1 MQSLD
6 RRRPRL
12 PDVQARRVWKIA
24 GEDACACEQLRAE
37 QSMAIADAVETRT
50 LWDVERIRADFPVLH
65 QSVNGKPLI
74 YLDNGAS
81 SQVPQVVI
89 DRGIFYIEQEHS
101 NIHRGVHYL
110 SQRATTA
117 YEGARE
123 KVKRFI
129 NARESRE
136 CIFVRGTTEGIN
148 LVMHGY
154 GRKFIGEG
162 DEVVISAMEHHAN
175 IVPWQML
182 CEEKGAR
189 LRVIPMNDAGELI
202 LDEYDALLNTRTK
215 LVALTH
221 VSNALGTIN
230 PIKDMIAQAHKYGVP
245 VLIDG
250 AQSAPHMPVD
260 VQDLDCDFYAFSGH
274 KMYAPTGSGIIYGKA
289 QLLEMM
295 NPFQGGGDMIKN
307 VTFEKTTYAELPNK
321 MEAGTPAIASQI
333 GLGAAID
340 YLNSIG
346 REQAAA
352 WENEL
357 LRYATERVS
366 AIEGV
371 RIIGTA
377 KKKASV
383 LSFVIDGIHPHDI
396 GTILDQ
402 EGIAVRAGHHCA
414 QPVMQRFN
422 VPATARASFAF
433 YNTKEEIDVLAQTIE
448 KVIEIF
454 S

>member
-1 MQSLD
+1 MATIEKSVLTKTQDVSF
-6 RRRPRL
+6 
-12 PDVQARRVWKIA
+12 DVQ
-24 GEDACACEQLRAE
+24 
-37 QSMAIADAVETRT
+37 
-50 LWDVERIRADFPVLH
+50 RIREDFPVLR
-65 QSVNGKPLI
+65 QTVNGKPLV
-74 YLDNGAS
+74 YLDNAAS

-89 DRGIFYIEQEHS
+89 DRGSIYLEDEHS

-110 SQRATTA
+110 SQKATTA
-117 YEGARE
+117 YESARE

-129 NARESRE
+129 NARKSRE
-136 CIFVRGTTEGIN
+136 CIFVRGATEGIN

-154 GRKFIGEG
+154 GRKFIGKG
-162 DEVVISAMEHHAN
+162 DEIIISAMEHHAN

-182 CEEKGAR
+182 CEEKGSR
-189 LRVIPMNDAGELI
+189 LRVVPMNDAGELL
-202 LDEYDALLNTRTK
+202 LDEYDALLNERTK
-215 LVALTH
+215 LVAVTH
-221 VSNALGTIN
+221 VSNALGTVN
-230 PIKDMIAQAHKYGVP
+230 PIKQMIDQAHKYGVP

-250 AQSAPHMPVD
+250 AQSAPHMLVD

-274 KMYAPTGSGIIYGKA
+274 KMFAPTGSGVVYGKA
-289 QLLEMM
+289 SLLETMD
-295 NPFQGGGDMIKN
+295 PFQGGGDMIKS
-307 VTFEKTTYAELPNK
+307 VTFEKTIYGDLPNK
-321 MEAGTPAIASQI
+321 FEAGTPAIASQI

-340 YLNSIG
+340 YLNSID
-346 REQAAA
+346 RKKAAA
-352 WENEL
+352 HEHEL
-357 LRYATERVS
+357 LRYATEKLS

-377 KKKASV
+377 REKLGV
-383 LSFVIDGIHPHDI
+383 LSFVIDDIHPHDI

-433 YNTKEEIDVLAQTIE
+433 YNTKEEVDVLARTIE
-448 KVIEIF
+448 RVVEIF

>member
-1 MQSLD
+1 MRNWKRNPLD
-6 RRRPRL
+6 
-12 PDVQARRVWKIA
+12 
-24 GEDACACEQLRAE
+24 
-37 QSMAIADAVETRT
+37 MAIAQNEILAGNEASDWNVA
-50 LWDVERIRADFPVLH
+50 RIREDFPVLR
-65 QSVNGKPLI
+65 QTVNGKPLV
-74 YLDNGAS
+74 YLDNAAS
-81 SQVPQVVI
+81 SQVPQVVVE
-89 DRGIFYIEQEHS
+89 RGSAYLEHEHS

-110 SQRATTA
+110 SVKATTA

-129 NARESRE
+129 NARDSKE
-136 CIFVRGTTEGIN
+136 CIFVRGATEGIN

-154 GRKFIGEG
+154 GRKFINAG
-162 DEVVISAMEHHAN
+162 DEVIISEMEHHSN

-189 LRVIPMNDAGELI
+189 LRVVPMNDAGELR
-202 LDEYDALLNTRTK
+202 LDEYEALLNERTK
-215 LVALTH
+215 FVALAH
-221 VSNALGTIN
+221 ISNSLGTIN
-230 PIKDMIAQAHKYGVP
+230 PIKQMIESAHKYGVP

-250 AQSAPHMPVD
+250 AQSAPHMPID
-260 VQDLDCDFYAFSGH
+260 VQDLDCDFFALSGH
-274 KMYAPTGSGIIYGKA
+274 KMFAPTGSGIVYGKA
-289 QLLEMM
+289 RLLEEM
-295 NPFQGGGDMIKN
+295 NPFQGGGDMIRS
-307 VTFEKTTYAELPNK
+307 VTFEKTTYAGLPNK
-321 MEAGTPAIASQI
+321 FEAGTPAIASQI

-346 REQAAA
+346 RAQAMAH
-352 WENEL
+352 EEEL
-357 LRYATERVS
+357 LRYATERLS

-377 KKKASV
+377 RQKAAV
-383 LSFVIDGIHPHDI
+383 LSFVLDDVHPHDI

-414 QPVMQRFN
+414 QPVMQHFN

-433 YNTKEEIDVLAQTIE
+433 YNTKEEVEALARTIE

>member
-1 MQSLD
+1 MVSSTETVAAL
-6 RRRPRL
+6 
-12 PDVQARRVWKIA
+12 
-24 GEDACACEQLRAE
+24 
-37 QSMAIADAVETRT
+37 ADT
-50 LWDVERIRADFPVLH
+50 WDVERIRADFPVLH
-65 QSVNGKPLI
+65 QKVNGKPLV

-89 DRGIFYIEQEHS
+89 DRGSVYIEQEHS

-136 CIFVRGTTEGIN
+136 CIFVRGATEGIN

-154 GRKFIGEG
+154 GRKFIRAG
-162 DEVVISAMEHHAN
+162 DEIIISAMEHHAN

-189 LRVIPMNDAGELI
+189 LRVIPMNDAGELL
-202 LDEYDALLNTRTK
+202 LDEYDGLLNEKTK
-215 LVALTH
+215 FVAVTH

-230 PIKDMIAQAHKYGVP
+230 PIKEMIAQAHKYGVP

-274 KMYAPTGSGIIYGKA
+274 KMYAPTGSGIVYGKA
-289 QLLEMM
+289 ELLEKM
-295 NPFQGGGDMIKN
+295 NPFQGGGDMIRT

-346 REQAAA
+346 REQASAY
-352 WENEL
+352 EHEL

-377 KKKASV
+377 KRKASV

-433 YNTKEEIDVLAQTIE
+433 YNTKEEIDVLARTIE